1 MTDLKHKAKLIRSI
15 QSLQLPE
22 TFIHALEDAQQ
33 APSIIEAVDCL
44 QHWAEQWN

>member
-1 MTDLKHKAKLIRSI
+1 MTDLQHKAKLIRSI

-33 APSIIEAVDCL
+33 APNIIEAVDCL